1 MTTVPTSR
9 TSAILLGACL
19 ILIAFNLRLVFSSL
33 SVLLPEITAG
43 LNMSG
48 TVAGYLTTVPVLCMG
63 VFAPAAPWL
72 GRRIG
77 TERSLLIVLVLLT
90 IGTALRGADGIGTLF
105 VGSIIAGGAIAIG
118 NVLLPSLVKRDFAS
132 RPGLMTG
139 LYTMSLCGGAAVA
152 AAATLPLIHGLGS
165 EWDLGVAMWAVPA
178 VVVGLLWAPMA
189 LKTGTGGVRKML
201 PVRHLHRDPL
211 AWNVTFFMGLQS
223 ALAYCVMGW
232 LAPIIRERG
241 VSGTEAGIVVSV
253 SIMMQVVAC
262 LLVPLLA
269 SRRRDQRVI
278 SVTLVL
284 LAIVGLLGML
294 AAPLWSIWIWA
305 VIQGIGQG
313 GLFAVAMMFIVLR
326 SPDAHVAAQ
335 LSGMAQTIGY
345 VLAAGGPLLVGIL
358 HDRFGSF
365 DATAWLFIGLGVLTA
380 YNGWRAGRNML
391 VRAEVVTT

>member
-1 MTTVPTSR
+1 MSDAPITR
-9 TSAILLGACL
+9 ASAVLLGACL
-19 ILIAFNLRLVFSSL
+19 ILIAFNLRLLFSSL
-33 SVLLPEITAG
+33 SVLLPEISAS

-72 GRRIG
+72 GQRIG
-77 TERSLLIVLVLLT
+77 AERTLLIVLVLLT

-105 VGSIIAGGAIAIG
+105 AGSIIAGGAIAIG

-152 AAATLPLIHGLGS
+152 AAVTLPLVHGLGGN
-165 EWDLGVAMWAVPA
+165 WDLGVAMWAVPA
-178 VVVGLLWAPMA
+178 VIVGLVWAPMA
-189 LKTGTGGVRKML
+189 LKTGARGVRKML
-201 PVRHLHRDPL
+201 PVRNLHRDPL

-253 SIMMQVVAC
+253 SIMLQVVAC
-262 LLVPLLA
+262 LAVPLLA
-269 SRRRDQRVI
+269 SRWRDQRVL

-284 LAIVGLLGML
+284 LAVVGLLGIL

-313 GLFAVAMMFIVLR
+313 GVFAVAMMFIVLR
-326 SPDAHVAAQ
+326 SADAHVAAQ

-345 VLAAGGPLLVGIL
+345 VLAASGPLLVGIL